1 MIKAVAID
9 ESPESGNWSDDI
21 CHASYSG
28 KAMAGLIGEI
38 RKGTFSKDETIV
50 FVHTGG
56 SAARF
61 ADQCLVGERAA

>member
-1 MIKAVAID
+1 MIKAVAMD
-9 ESPESGNWSDDI
+9 ESPESGSWSDDI

-56 SAARF
+56 SAALF
-61 ADQCLVGERAA
+61 AYEALFSNRAA